1 MGVWDRSAT
10 IIAETTVP
18 LFKRDKHDYYNPGDD
33 EASSNTQPYLEWKNI
48 NIDKRL
54 VLDTG
59 FEEVFAQVCLCDEAL
74 DCFTPENW
82 HDLGSLT
89 IEPVS
94 TPGFFAP
101 IGRGNVVGFG
111 FDLFKTFEAATIE
124 QYYPDMV
131 RLKRFD
137 LREIFAQGICAQQC
151 QKDPLC
157 IGYDWVKDDPEDGLT
172 YSCRFRAEGLK
183 LHKLTD
189 SGAAYQF
196 YMKTEPRREEWNW
209 FPVLDQCRF
218 DAEGYSRILDWT
230 Q

>member
-18 LFKRDKHDYYNPGDD
+18 LFNWMKHDYYNPGDD
-33 EASSNTQPYLEWKNI
+33 EASSTRNLISSGRISTSI
-48 NIDKRL
+48 RTCS
-54 VLDTG
+54 DTG

-94 TPGFFAP
+94 TSDFLLL

-137 LREIFAQGICAQQC
+137 LRNFLHKESARAGSKILFAS
-151 QKDPLC
+151 DN
-157 IGYDWVKDDPEDGLT
+157 DWVKDDPEDV
-172 YSCRFRAEGLK
+172 
-183 LHKLTD
+183 
-189 SGAAYQF
+189 
-196 YMKTEPRREEWNW
+196 MN
-209 FPVLDQCRF
+209 VLVQI
-218 DAEGYSRILDWT
+218 SRGSQNPSQIN
-230 Q
+230 

>member
-1 MGVWDRSAT
+1 MLAASKYGMIDGGSACIPTYNEQQIEFWPKKLFLNIPTDMLFLERGRIEIPDKSNVRIVSGLNPGCMGVWDRSAT

-94 TPGFFAP
+94 TSGFFAP

-111 FDLFKTFEAATIE
+111 FDLFKT
-124 QYYPDMV
+124 
-131 RLKRFD
+131 LRFAKF
-137 LREIFAQGICAQQC
+137 FAQGI
-151 QKDPLC
+151 L
-157 IGYDWVKDDPEDGLT
+157 
-172 YSCRFRAEGLK
+172 RAAVSKGSS
-183 LHKLTD
+183 LH
-189 SGAAYQF
+189 
-196 YMKTEPRREEWNW
+196 
-209 FPVLDQCRF
+209 
-218 DAEGYSRILDWT
+218 RIRLG
-230 Q
+230 